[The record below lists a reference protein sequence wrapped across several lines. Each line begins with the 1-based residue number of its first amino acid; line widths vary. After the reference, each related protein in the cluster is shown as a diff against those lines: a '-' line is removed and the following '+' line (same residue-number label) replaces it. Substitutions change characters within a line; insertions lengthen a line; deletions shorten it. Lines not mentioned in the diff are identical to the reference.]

1 MIPYMCQTKHDPEN
15 GTYGDCF
22 RACVASILEIE
33 PDDVPHF
40 CELGEPVTNN
50 DRLTEWLSAQ
60 GLASFFVVLDGSASR
75 DDLLEHVGTMNP
87 DAYYMLFGQNSE
99 GDHVVVCKGS
109 RVVHNPAW
117 IPQPITRPSS
127 NGFWGVMVLARR

>member
-1 MIPYMCQTKHDPEN
+1 MTPFMCQTKHDPEN

-33 PDDVPHF
+33 PDQVPHF
-40 CELGEPVTNN
+40 CENGEPVTDNGQ
-50 DRLTEWLSAQ
+50 LTRWLAERD
-60 GLASFFVVLDGSASR
+60 LASFFTVLDGEVAR
-75 DDLLEHVGTMNP
+75 DDLLEHVGAMNP
-87 DAYYMLFGQNSE
+87 DVHYMLFGKNSE
-99 GDHVVVCKGS
+99 GDHVVVCHGS

-117 IPQPITRPSS
+117 IPQPIVGPSS